1 MFTIISELNFRREN
15 RRVAGWC
22 FLLMLA
28 ILYAGTNPLANDHI
42 PFEKTKSSNSWDL
55 QKYTALLKQ
64 NMENTD
70 KRYSKEY
77 IPYDFIVDTDYG
89 STLIQ
94 NLIEPSAVSSIIDQ
108 LEIKKLD
115 KNGKVLKIYDYVLQ
129 HYAFVLDPYNW
140 PTVEET
146 IRRKRGDCNSLS
158 LLLMSLLQAA
168 GIDTYAGI
176 SNGHMWVYAFRH
188 NHWQLLEVDQD
199 PERKRIYS
207 LPGFY
212 DNPVYKIFIDH
223 SEKRSPFRSS

>member
-1 MFTIISELNFRREN
+1 ML
-15 RRVAGWC
+15 V
-22 FLLMLA
+22 FLHS
-28 ILYAGTNPLANDHI
+28 GSDPLANDYT
-42 PFEKTKSSNSWDL
+42 PSGKTKSSYAWDL

-70 KRYSKEY
+70 KRYSKQY

-94 NLIEPSAVSSIIDQ
+94 NLIEPSAVSSIIGQ
-108 LEIKKLD
+108 LEIENLDNNEKL
-115 KNGKVLKIYDYVLQ
+115 LKIYDYVLQ
-129 HYAFVLDPYNW
+129 NYAFVLDPYNW
-140 PTVEET
+140 PAVEET

-176 SNGHMWVYAFRH
+176 SNGHMWVYAFHH

-199 PERKRIYS
+199 PERKKIYS